1 MTHEDFKTMK
11 RQLKLTNA
19 SIAEITGLS
28 TDSVKTMTQPN
39 RELPAWAKSM
49 IFVWNLYE
57 IGKERTFYNK
67 NYVEQS
73 AK

>member
-11 RQLKLTNA
+11 KQLKLTNA

-49 IFVWNLYE
+49 IFVWKQFN
-57 IGKERTFYNK
+57 
-67 NYVEQS
+67 
-73 AK
+73 

>member
-1 MTHEDFKTMK
+1 MTHEDFKDMK

-49 IFVWNLYE
+49 IFVWKQF
-57 IGKERTFYNK
+57 I
-67 NYVEQS
+67 S
-73 AK
+73 